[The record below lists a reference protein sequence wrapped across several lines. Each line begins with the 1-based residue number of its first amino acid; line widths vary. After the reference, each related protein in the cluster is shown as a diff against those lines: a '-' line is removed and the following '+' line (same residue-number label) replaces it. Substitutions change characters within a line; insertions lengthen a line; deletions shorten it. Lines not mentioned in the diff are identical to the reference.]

1 MAKAKSQTV
10 NVVTLSP
17 VEQMEVE
24 INALRVHQEAE
35 LKKKLE
41 ALDALKK
48 EERAKNASKLIA
60 QAVQRAYDALQEA
73 KDLALEFDL
82 EFEFGPEYGMGGVF
96 NGTDWDSSSNPRERT
111 ARWQASS
118 NSC

>member
-1 MAKAKSQTV
+1 MAKAKT
-10 NVVTLSP
+10 VTLSP
-17 VEQMEVE
+17 VEQMEAD
-24 INALRVHQEAE
+24 IRALAQHQEAE
-35 LKKKLE
+35 MKKKLE
-41 ALDALKK
+41 ALEQLKK

-82 EFEFGPEYGMGGVF
+82 EFEFGPEYGMGGTF
-96 NGTDWDSSSNPRERT
+96 NGTDWDSSSSPRERT

-118 NSC
+118 HSC

>member
-1 MAKAKSQTV
+1 MAKVKA
-10 NVVTLSP
+10 VTLSA

-41 ALDALKK
+41 ALEALKK

-60 QAVQRAYDALQEA
+60 EAVSRAYDALREA
-73 KDLALEFDL
+73 QDIALEFDL
-82 EFEFGPEYGMGGVF
+82 EFDFGPVYGMGGTF
-96 NGTDWDSSSNPRERT
+96 NGTEWDSSSNPRERT

>member
-1 MAKAKSQTV
+1 MAKVKA
-10 NVVTLSP
+10 VTLSA

-41 ALDALKK
+41 ALEALKK

-60 QAVQRAYDALQEA
+60 EAVSRAYDALREA
-73 KDLALEFDL
+73 QDIALEFDL
-82 EFEFGPEYGMGGVF
+82 EFVFGPVYGMGGTF

-118 NSC
+118 HSC